1 MSRPL
6 KIAVADDEP
15 RMLDFYR
22 EVLPLLGHEVVGAAQ
37 TGRDLVEK
45 ARATRPDLI
54 ITDIKMPDMDGID
67 AARQIC
73 QDEVTPVILV
83 SAFSDPELIERA
95 APNYVLAYLVKPLK
109 PKDLEPAIAIVTRR
123 FEEFQALRKEAD
135 NLRQA
140 IADRKLIERA
150 KGILMKRTGQDEA
163 SAFRRLQKMAR
174 DTNRKLVEVAQMILT
189 VEEVYDQPQ
198 GES

>member
-1 MSRPL
+1 MSRLL

-22 EVLPLLGHEVVGAAQ
+22 ETLHTLGHEVVCAAQ
-37 TGRDLVEK
+37 AGRELVEK
-45 ARATRPDLI
+45 ARAAHPDLI

-73 QDEVTPVILV
+73 QDEIIPVILV

-95 APNYVLAYLVKPLK
+95 GLNYVMAYLVKPIK
-109 PKDLEPAIAIVTRR
+109 PKDLEPAIAIVSRR
-123 FEEFQALRKEAD
+123 FEEFQALRKETD

-140 IADRKLIERA
+140 IQDRKLIERA

-163 SAFRRLQKMAR
+163 SAFRRLQKLAR
-174 DTNRKLVEVAQMILT
+174 DTNRKLVEVAQMVLT
-189 VEEVYDQPQ
+189 VEEVYDLPE
-198 GES
+198 GEK

>member
-1 MSRPL
+1 MSRSL

-22 EVLPLLGHEVVGAAQ
+22 EILPLLGHEVVCAAQ
-37 TGRDLVEK
+37 TGAELV
-45 ARATRPDLI
+45 AQCRVRRPDLI
-54 ITDIKMPDMDGID
+54 ITDIKMPDTDGID
-67 AARQIC
+67 AARQVC
-73 QDEVTPVILV
+73 QDEVIPVILV
-83 SAFSDPELIERA
+83 SAFSEPDLIERA
-95 APNYVLAYLVKPLK
+95 GANHVMAYLIKPIK
-109 PKDLEPAIAIVTRR
+109 QKDLEPAITIVSRR

-140 IADRKLIERA
+140 IQDRKLIERA

-163 SAFRRLQKMAR
+163 AAFRRLQKLAR

-189 VEEVYDQPQ
+189 VEEVYDGP
-198 GES
+198 ET

>member
-1 MSRPL
+1 MSRLL

-22 EVLPLLGHEVVGAAQ
+22 ETLPQLGYEVVCAAQ
-37 TGRDLVEK
+37 AGRELVEQ

-73 QDEVTPVILV
+73 QDEVIPVILV

-95 APNYVLAYLVKPLK
+95 GSNYVMAYLIKPIK
-109 PKDLEPAIAIVTRR
+109 PKDLEPAIGIVRRR
-123 FEEFQALRKEAD
+123 FEEFQALRKETD

-140 IADRKLIERA
+140 IQDRKLIERA
-150 KGILMKRTGQDEA
+150 KGIMMKRTGQDEA
-163 SAFRRLQKMAR
+163 SAFRRLQKLAR

-189 VEEVYDQPQ
+189 VEEVYDLP
-198 GES
+198 EEEK

>member
-15 RMLDFYR
+15 RMLEFYR
-22 EVLPLLGHEVVGAAQ
+22 EILPLLGHEVVGAVQ
-37 TGRDLVEK
+37 TGRELVAK
-45 ARATRPDLI
+45 ARAARPDLI

-83 SAFSDPELIERA
+83 SAFSDPDLIERA
-95 APNYVLAYLVKPLK
+95 GSNYVMAYLVKPIK
-109 PKDLEPAIAIVTRR
+109 QKDLEPAIAIVMRR

-140 IADRKLIERA
+140 IQDRKLIERA

-163 SAFRRLQKMAR
+163 SAFRRLQKLAR
-174 DTNRKLVEVAQMILT
+174 DSNRKLVEVAQMILT
-189 VEEVYDQPQ
+189 VEEVYDQPE
-198 GES
+198 GEK

>member
-1 MSRPL
+1 MSRAL

-15 RMLDFYR
+15 RMLDYYK
-22 EVLPLLGHEVVGAAQ
+22 ETLPLLGHEVVASAQ
-37 TGRDLVEK
+37 SGRELVEK
-45 ARATRPDLI
+45 ARVCRPDLL

-73 QDEVTPVILV
+73 QDEMVPVILV

-95 APNYVLAYLVKPLK
+95 GANYVMGYLIKPIK
-109 PKDLEPAIAIVTRR
+109 EKDLQPVIAIVSRR

-135 NLRQA
+135 TLRQA
-140 IADRKLIERA
+140 IQDRKVIERA

-163 SAFRRLQKMAR
+163 AAFRRLQKLAR
-174 DTNRKLVEVAQMILT
+174 ENNRKLVEVAQMILT
-189 VEEVYDQPQ
+189 VDEVYDPAE
-198 GES
+198 G

>member
-1 MSRPL
+1 MSRSL

-15 RMLDFYR
+15 RMLEFYG
-22 EVLPLLGHEVVGAAQ
+22 EILPLLGHEVIHAVR
-37 TGRDLVEK
+37 TGRELVEGC
-45 ARATRPDLI
+45 RTQRPDLI
-54 ITDIKMPDMDGID
+54 ITDIKMPDLDGID
-67 AARQIC
+67 AAREVC
-73 QDEVTPVILV
+73 QDEVIPVILV

-95 APNYVLAYLVKPLK
+95 GANHVMAYLIKPIK
-109 PKDLEPAIAIVTRR
+109 RKDLEPAIAIVSRR

-140 IADRKLIERA
+140 LQDRKLIERA

-163 SAFRRLQKMAR
+163 AAFRRLQKLAR

-189 VEEVYDQPQ
+189 VEDAYEQT
-198 GES
+198 E

>member
-15 RMLDFYR
+15 RMLEFYR
-22 EVLPLLGHEVVGAAQ
+22 EILPLLGHEVVSAAQ
-37 TGRDLVEK
+37 TGRELVEQ
-45 ARATRPDLI
+45 ARAVHPDLI

-67 AARQIC
+67 AARLVC
-73 QDEVTPVILV
+73 QDEIIPVILV

-95 APNYVLAYLVKPLK
+95 GSNYVMAYLVKPIK
-109 PKDLEPAIAIVTRR
+109 QKDLEPAIAIVSRR

-135 NLRQA
+135 SLRQA
-140 IADRKLIERA
+140 IQDRKLIERA
-150 KGILMKRTGQDEA
+150 KGILMKRTGQDEP
-163 SAFRRLQKMAR
+163 SAFRRLQKLAR

-189 VEEVYDQPQ
+189 VEEVYDQPE
-198 GES
+198 GG

>member
-22 EVLPLLGHEVVGAAQ
+22 ETLPRLGHEVVTAAQ
-37 TGRDLVEK
+37 TGRDLVAQ
-45 ARATRPDLI
+45 ARADRPDLI

-73 QDEVTPVILV
+73 QDEITPVILV
-83 SAFSDPELIERA
+83 SAFSDPDLIERA
-95 APNYVLAYLVKPLK
+95 GSNYVMAYLVKPIK
-109 PKDLEPAIAIVTRR
+109 PKDLEPAIAIVSRR
-123 FEEFQALRKEAD
+123 FEEYQALRREAD

-140 IADRKLIERA
+140 IQDRKLIERA

-163 SAFRRLQKMAR
+163 AAFRRLQKLAR

-189 VEEVYDQPQ
+189 VDEVYDGPE
-198 GES
+198 GG

>member
-15 RMLDFYR
+15 RMLEFYQ
-22 EVLPLLGHEVVGAAQ
+22 EILPQLGHEVVLAAR
-37 TGRDLVEK
+37 TGRDLVSQ
-45 ARATRPDLI
+45 ARTLRPDLI

-83 SAFSDPELIERA
+83 SAFTDPELIERA
-95 APNYVLAYLVKPLK
+95 GSNYVMAYLIKPIQQQ
-109 PKDLEPAIAIVTRR
+109 DLAPAIAIVRRR
-123 FEEFQALRKEAD
+123 FDEFQALRREAA

-140 IADRKLIERA
+140 MEDRKLIERA
-150 KGILMKRTGQDEA
+150 KGILMKRTGQDEPA
-163 SAFRRLQKMAR
+163 AFRRLQKLAR
-174 DTNRKLVEVAQMILT
+174 DSNRKLVEVAQMILT
-189 VEEVYDQPQ
+189 VDEVYEAPADD
-198 GES
+198 

>member
-1 MSRPL
+1 MNRPL

-22 EVLPLLGHEVVGAAQ
+22 ETLPLLGHEVVLTAQ
-37 TGRDLVEK
+37 SGRELVEK
-45 ARATRPDLI
+45 ARAARPDLI

-95 APNYVLAYLVKPLK
+95 APNYVMAYLVKPLK

-163 SAFRRLQKMAR
+163 SAFRRLQKLAR

-189 VEEVYDQPQ
+189 VEEVYDQPE
-198 GES
+198 GEG